1 MRPRASA
8 LVLALV
14 TSVVAAQ
21 STPPGNKAAVKP
33 PAKTQS
39 ELRMPRG
46 PIKITAERAD
56 LEQRE
61 SALYRGNV
69 RLVSDE
75 VELYGDRLELKQPV
89 KGEFHALLTGRPA
102 RLKHK
107 GAADVTP
114 VAASAEQIE
123 YDTRSA
129 IVQMSGGAQLER
141 GTDTVASETIS
152 YNLAARRIS
161 ATGTGK
167 GQVQITIQPTQN
179 SGQGGGNGSK
189 R

>member
-1 MRPRASA
+1 MIA
-8 LVLALV
+8 LAAWAA

-21 STPPGNKAAVKP
+21 TSKPATTAKA
-33 PAKTQS
+33 PAKPAAKQQS
-39 ELRMPRG
+39 ELRMPKG

-56 LEQRE
+56 LERQE

-69 RLVSDE
+69 RLVSP
-75 VELYGDRLELKQPV
+75 ELELSGDRLELKQPV
-89 KGEFHALLTGRPA
+89 KGQFHALLTGSPA

-107 GAADVTP
+107 GQPDAQP
-114 VAASAEQIE
+114 VAASAKQIE

-129 IVQMSGGAQLER
+129 IVKMDGGAQLER
-141 GTDTVASETIS
+141 GTDTVMSDSIS

-179 SGQGGGNGSK
+179 GGQGGGDGPE